1 MSIDGTWK
9 ITVNSPM
16 GPQPSTLTL
25 AVEGDALTGSQS
37 AQGTTSPIANGK
49 VDGDTLTWSNS
60 ITSPFPMTLEFTGKV
75 DGDNLSGSVKAGS
88 FGSFPFSGG
97 RA

>member
-1 MSIDGTWK
+1 MSVDGAWK
-9 ITVNSPM
+9 LTINSPM
-16 GPQPSTLTL
+16 GPQPTTLVL
-25 AVEGDALTGSQS
+25 AVE
-37 AQGTTSPIANGK
+37 
-49 VDGDTLTWSNS
+49 GDTLTWSNS

-75 DGDNLSGSVKAGS
+75 DGDALAGTVKAGS